1 MDGVE
6 NRFERDWLTGRFCNA
21 AKAAWSSSEVGGVEH
36 ETAEWVDEAEEEA
49 EEDDEDE
56 DLSSGECEGGRTSWE
71 LLVMLLVRE
80 SDGENGPL
88 MCDEGGEGR

>member
-56 DLSSGECEGGRTSWE
+56 DEDLSSGECEGDTSGGTKE
-71 LLVMLLVRE
+71 MGGSTSMEV
-80 SDGENGPL
+80 
-88 MCDEGGEGR
+88 GGEEKGV

>member
-1 MDGVE
+1 VYDLDGVE
-6 NRFERDWLTGRFCNA
+6 KRFERDWLTGRFCNA

-56 DLSSGECEGGRTSWE
+56 DLSSGEGEGEASGGTKEMGGSMSMD
-71 LLVMLLVRE
+71 V
-80 SDGENGPL
+80 
-88 MCDEGGEGR
+88 GGEEKGV